1 MTTSSPKTRNRIG
14 RNIFETH
21 CLGSRYDPDKRKTV
35 PFNEIIN
42 GNVTSIE
49 RAASILKKRFPK
61 GTQFIV
67 EELHHFSTY
76 VSAPLDK
83 FLQIVDERTEKEID

>member
-1 MTTSSPKTRNRIG
+1 MCSTPKTRNRVG

-21 CLGSRYDPDKRKTV
+21 CIGSRYDPETRKSK
-35 PFNEIIN
+35 PFNEVIN

-49 RAASILKKRFPK
+49 RAVSILKKRFDK

-67 EELHHFSTY
+67 EELHHSSIY

-83 FLQIVDERTEKEID
+83 FMEIADQRTVKEID